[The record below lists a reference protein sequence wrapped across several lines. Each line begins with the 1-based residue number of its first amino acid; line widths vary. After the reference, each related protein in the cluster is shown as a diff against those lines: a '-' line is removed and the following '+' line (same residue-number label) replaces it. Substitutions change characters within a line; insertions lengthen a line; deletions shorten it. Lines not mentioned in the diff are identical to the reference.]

1 MNDMTEKHRTL
12 LDMTALQTAADVV
25 NDLEGVR
32 MANAARYGALT
43 GFTVD
48 GRPWKADK
56 DEQVRTTGL
65 AADHPGVVSL
75 KAIVEGIAKIEGEAV
90 KTLEKAMKAHPL
102 GPWVIAQRGLGL
114 KQAGRLLASIGDPYW
129 RPALE
134 YLDDDDKVIDS
145 KEEGPRTVSALWAY
159 AGEHVIDG
167 AAARRK
173 KGVRS
178 NWSTNAKTRAWL
190 CAESCVKQL
199 GADCKRGGAAT
210 LGEDTSTAAPP
221 IHLTEGCKCSPFRVA
236 YDLRKA
242 RTTANRPDWTDGHRH
257 VDAMRISAKTILKH
271 VWREARRL
279 HLELD
284 PDLVENLP
292 VFDTP

>member
-1 MNDMTEKHRTL
+1 MSDMLTKHRNL

-25 NDLEGVR
+25 NDLEQVR

-134 YLDDDDKVIDS
+134 YLDEDDNVIDS
-145 KEEGPRTVSALWAY
+145 KDEGPRTVSALWAY
-159 AGEHVIDG
+159 AGEHVVDG

-199 GADCKRGGAAT
+199 SAECKSGVGSKGDGSVLAA
-210 LGEDTSTAAPP
+210 LPV
-221 IHLTEGCKCSPFRVA
+221 HLTDGCKCSPFRVA
-236 YDLRKA
+236 YDRRKA
-242 RTTANRPDWTDGHRH
+242 HTTANRPDWTDGHRH
-257 VDAMRISAKTILKH
+257 VDAMRITAKEILKH
-271 VWREARRL
+271 LWREARRL
-279 HLELD
+279 HLEMD

-292 VFDTP
+292 TFDTP